1 MAFNIRAAFIAG
13 IAVLATAGY
22 CSWQF
27 SRLSQSHLNDQKS
40 MSVTQQLG
48 TSRAQVEQYVDKAA
62 TELTSLI
69 EKEMSAAPLS
79 NTGEPTNPMDAMN
92 SIGGAKPP
100 PLPTEAPAPSAA
112 FTSSDFISLAVL
124 GTAAE
129 NAPWGVEWFQTK
141 NAQVAQSYFE
151 SQLAYLPLARVKGDQ
166 VQFARIEAPDK
177 RIYFVLS
184 VQIRFKSP
192 AGEEIK
198 IAVGLLPSTYFNSA
212 VEAAKGSGDEIF
224 LTDTAGFAYT
234 YPDQQYVGAK
244 MDVHPIVKRAIK
256 GDVSSDVREGKNLQG
271 QSVAGGFEKL
281 RNSNLIMVMTSPI
294 MARTSAV
301 TESVLQVALVSF
313 ALVLLTA
320 GLIAIMGRRDRLQRE
335 LLEGRLKLLE
345 TRAQTPGELK
355 EFAGDKAKRE
365 LLRDYTSGVVQY
377 MRGPL
382 AAILGQSQLAL
393 SKSNDGEVKTWLTRI
408 EKEARLSRD
417 FVEGLAKS
425 QGLGEVELQTVE
437 LESIVT
443 QGLQDLRSGFSKD
456 KINLE
461 ENYKSRARVEVGAA
475 ELRQILRHTFSFMHQ
490 RLAAISS
497 YKKIIIDL
505 EQAGPF
511 LRLRISDTAPAPEND
526 VMKKFFEPFQ
536 VDGLNFSLA
545 KNVVEKFRGTLTAEK
560 SETGGLL
567 LRFDFPFIEAPAEV
581 VAEGELR
588 MPEILPGDM
597 APPTPAPKPAST
609 KAPEVERIPSVK
621 MANISVPEIKL
632 PEVKIVDKPVETK
645 GLELKIAPPVP
656 MKPSE
661 TKVFE
666 KKPFNETNTSFI
678 LNGQAPLE
686 KMELK
691 DLPPVPKRDVVID
704 ADIKKEIFADELSV
718 KIRKPKLDSSE
729 EDES

>member
-1 MAFNIRAAFIAG
+1 MA
-13 IAVLATAGY
+13 
-22 CSWQF
+22 
-27 SRLSQSHLNDQKS
+27 
-40 MSVTQQLG
+40 VTQQLG

-79 NTGEPTNPMDAMN
+79 NTGAPSNPMDAMN

-100 PLPTEAPAPSAA
+100 PLPSEAPEPSAA
-112 FTSSDFISLAVL
+112 FTSSDFVSLAVL
-124 GTAAE
+124 GAVE
-129 NAPWGVEWFQTK
+129 NSPWTVEWFQTK
-141 NAQVAQSYFE
+141 NAQIAQPYFE

-177 RIYFVLS
+177 RVYFVLS

-198 IAVGLLPSTYFNSA
+198 IAVGLLPSTYFSTA

-244 MDVHPIVKRAIK
+244 MDVHPIVKRAMR

-281 RNSNLIMVMTSPI
+281 RNSNLIMIMTSPV

-345 TRAQTPGELK
+345 ARAQTPGELQ
-355 EFAGDKAKRE
+355 EFAGDKAKKE

-377 MRGPL
+377 LRGPL

-393 SKSNDGEVKTWLTRI
+393 SKSGDGEVKSWLTRI
-408 EKEARLSRD
+408 EKEARMSRD
-417 FVEGLAKS
+417 FIEGLAKS
-425 QGLGEVELQTVE
+425 QGLNEVECQTVE

-443 QGLQDLRSGFSKD
+443 QSLQDLRSGLSKD

-461 ENYKSRARVEVGAA
+461 ENYKSRARVEIGAA
-475 ELRQILRHTFSFMHQ
+475 ELRQILRHSFAFMHQ

-497 YKKIIIDL
+497 YKKIVIDL

-511 LRLRISDTAPAPEND
+511 LRLRLTDTAPAPEID

-560 SETGGLL
+560 SETGGLT
-567 LRFDFPFIEAPAEV
+567 LRFDFPFVEAPAEV
-581 VAEGELR
+581 SAETELK
-588 MPEILPGDM
+588 LPDTAPTEST
-597 APPTPAPKPAST
+597 APPK
-609 KAPEVERIPSVK
+609 KIEKIPSVK

-632 PEVKIVDKPVETK
+632 PEIKVP
-645 GLELKIAPPVP
+645 ELKIAPPSP
-656 MKPSE
+656 IKTTD

-666 KKPFNETNTSFI
+666 KKPFTETNTSFI

-686 KMELK
+686 KMALK
-691 DLPPVPKRDVVID
+691 DLPPVPKREETID
-704 ADIKKEIFADELSV
+704 ADLKKEVFADELSV
-718 KIRKPKLDSSE
+718 KIRKPKLDSSD